1 MCRDHLDVPGWL
13 KPHVRLTKPS
23 PIILDSEGIGG
34 VFDHGKFSDT
44 APKELRGRRLYTAL
58 MHVLLKYS
66 ESDPPSRSGAYALK
80 YAALTTFAGP
90 ESSEVNWSDCTDAYE
105 TCSVWLARTVTYK
118 CGYSASYA
126 PYFFVLSS
134 TPSSS
139 TDLNAV
145 AAYAKPCPVASSA
158 PDISGKSRMGDL
170 KLRAAG
176 CDDST
181 NKLIY
186 SRYVALD
193 TSTSSYTIAGGAIAR
208 ASSSTSIDMLMYYML
223 PSSTSKG
230 SGDVF
235 QFIYQVAVSYQ

>member
-1 MCRDHLDVPGWL
+1 MCRDNLDVPGWL
-13 KPHVRLTKPS
+13 KPHVRLSKPS

-90 ESSEVNWSDCTDAYE
+90 ESSEVNWNDCTDAYE
-105 TCSVWLARTVTYK
+105 TCSVWSGGSVTYE
-118 CGYSASYA
+118 CGFSGSYA

-158 PDISGKSRMGDL
+158 YDLSGKSRMGDL
-170 KLRAAG
+170 KLRAWA

-181 NKLIY
+181 NRLVY

-193 TSTSSYTIAGGAIAR
+193 TSTSSYTIAGGALANV
-208 ASSSTSIDMLMYYML
+208 TSATGGSMFMFYML

-235 QFIYQVAVSYQ
+235 QYIYQVAVSYQ

>member
-1 MCRDHLDVPGWL
+1 MCRNQLDIPGWL
-13 KPHVRLTKPS
+13 KPHVRLSKPS

-34 VFDHGKFSDT
+34 IFDYGRLSDM

-58 MHVLLKYS
+58 MHVLLKPS
-66 ESDPPSRSGAYALK
+66 ESDPPTRSGAYALK

-90 ESSEVNWSDCTDAYE
+90 RSSTTNWGDCTDAYE
-105 TCSVWLARTVTYK
+105 TCSVWSGGTITYE
-118 CGYSASYA
+118 CGFSASYA

-134 TPSSS
+134 APASS

-145 AAYAKPCPVASSA
+145 TAFAKPCPVSASA

-176 CDDST
+176 CDDAT
-181 NKLIY
+181 NRLIY

-193 TSTSSYTIAGGAIAR
+193 TTTASYTIAGGALAR
-208 ASSSTSIDMLMYYML
+208 ANSSTSADMLMYYML

-230 SGDVF
+230 SGDIF
-235 QFIYQVAVSYQ
+235 QYIYQVAISYQ